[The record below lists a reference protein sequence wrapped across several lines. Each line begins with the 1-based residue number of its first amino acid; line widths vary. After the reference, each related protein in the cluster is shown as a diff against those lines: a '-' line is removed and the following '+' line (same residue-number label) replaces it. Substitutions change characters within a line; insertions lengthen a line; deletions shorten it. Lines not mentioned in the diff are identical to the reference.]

1 MLDHVRKEL
10 ERQLERLLEEAERPM
25 TVEEIVPHLDP
36 IQPDPNDVADVL
48 EEMRRTREASLERE
62 GSYWRLPTPVPVES
76 IFPATVHDAARTVV
90 ELLRELQGEEGA
102 SIAAIVRK
110 AGEKGIPRDTA
121 IDVLTRLKMAGEA
134 VEVARGRL
142 SLAKK

>member
-1 MLDHVRKEL
+1 
-10 ERQLERLLEEAERPM
+10 M

-36 IQPDPNDVADVL
+36 ILPDPNDVADVL
-48 EEMRRTREASLERE
+48 EEMRRAREAALERE

-76 IFPATVHDAARTVV
+76 MFPPPVHDDARLVV
-90 ELLRELQGEEGA
+90 DLLRELDGDEGA
-102 SIAAIVRK
+102 GIADVVRK
-110 AGEKGIPRDTA
+110 AGERGVARDTA